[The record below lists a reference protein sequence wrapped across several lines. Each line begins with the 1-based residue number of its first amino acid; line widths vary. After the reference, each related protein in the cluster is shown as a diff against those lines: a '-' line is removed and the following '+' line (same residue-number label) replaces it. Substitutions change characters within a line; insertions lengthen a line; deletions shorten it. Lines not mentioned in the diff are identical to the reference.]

1 MKCQIY
7 KGGRGSKIP
16 SVKRSSWQELHSLR
30 RLLTDWSQPMG
41 ALRQLGG
48 SIKILQCEK
57 LLKYLSDIII
67 PKIFPYQ
74 WEGLNKGPTHL
85 VYCLQFCLEKPLS
98 RQSEDLTMMY
108 MHTREFGWNIT
119 TVAKKALS
127 SGRTRSRDMICL
139 LLTNDPVVTTCKA
152 PYLQVLKAPLLPFTF
167 YLLPFTCIFL

>member
-57 LLKYLSDIII
+57 LVIYLSDIII

-74 WEGLNKGPTHL
+74 WEGLNKGSTHL

-98 RQSEDLTMMY
+98 RQSEDLTMRC
-108 MHTREFGWNIT
+108 TLENLVENIT
-119 TVAKKALS
+119 TVKKKALS

>member
-1 MKCQIY
+1 MFA
-7 KGGRGSKIP
+7 SKVTLP
-16 SVKRSSWQELHSLR
+16 SVKCSSWQELHSLR

-74 WEGLNKGPTHL
+74 WEGLNKGSTHL

-98 RQSEDLTMMY
+98 RQSEDLTMRC
-108 MHTREFGWNIT
+108 TLENLVENIT
-119 TVAKKALS
+119 TITKKGLEF
-127 SGRTRSRDMICL
+127 GPNKVPRYDMPPTDKWPCCYCL
-139 LLTNDPVVTTCKA
+139 QSPLLTGLESPT
-152 PYLQVLKAPLLPFTF
+152 FTF
-167 YLLPFTCIFL
+167 HMYFL